1 MAKHPPKKF
10 KKTGGGKVKSLKP
23 SYASVPAINLGK
35 KERTIL
41 DTLKYRQIFGCPMT
55 VFQIWTYLLT
65 IDQSSKQSPGNP
77 VNSSNAVNSA
87 SSGKSVNRNNAGDST
102 KSINSAKSFNPND
115 LVKPPAMSPQ
125 EFMQTLAQLVKSAT
139 IVEKNDLYSLGK
151 VDYESYAQNQVRAK
165 ELIIKANVV
174 THYLKKIPWIELIAL
189 TGDVAA
195 FNATKNADLDILVI
209 TKPRRLFLSRLFL
222 VVILK
227 LLGVYWNAK
236 NPVGKVC
243 PNIFM
248 TSDAMTWEAKNQN
261 LYTANEVSLVY
272 PLYSRNNCYFDFLAQ
287 NAWVCNFLP
296 NFTINI
302 TTKTTGNKTGILR
315 TNMLVNFAEFVAR
328 KSQMLHMRKRQT
340 KEIVTKNFLHF
351 NIHDRT
357 PDILNRFQARSM
369 F

>member
-23 SYASVPAINLGK
+23 SYTSIPTSNFGK
-35 KERTIL
+35 KERVIL

-65 IDQSSKQSPGNP
+65 TQQSSGNP
-77 VNSSNAVNSA
+77 VNSSNAI
-87 SSGKSVNRNNAGDST
+87 DST
-102 KSINSAKSFNPND
+102 KSDNS
-115 LVKPPAMSPQ
+115 VKPPAISPQ
-125 EFMQTLAQLVKSAT
+125 EFRQALAQLAKSGT
-139 IVEKNDLYSLGK
+139 VVEKNGLYSLGK
-151 VDYESYAQNQVRAK
+151 IDYENYAQSQIRAK
-165 ELIIKANVV
+165 ELVNKVNAV
-174 THYLKKIPWIELIAL
+174 THYLKKIPWIEMIAL
-189 TGDVAA
+189 TGDVSA
-195 FNATKNADLDILVI
+195 FNADNHADIDILIV
-209 TKPRRLFLSRLFL
+209 TKPRRLFLSRFFL

-236 NPVGKVC
+236 NPAGKVC

-261 LYTANEVSLVY
+261 LYTANEVSLLY

-287 NAWVCNFLP
+287 NAWVCDFLP
-296 NFTINI
+296 NFAVNI
-302 TTKTTGNKTGILR
+302 DPKSLDDAGKSRKTNLLID
-315 TNMLVNFAEFVAR
+315 LVEFVAR
-328 KSQMLHMRKRQT
+328 KSQMLHMRKKQT
-340 KEIVTKNFLHF
+340 KEIVTKDFLHF
-351 NIHDRT
+351 NLHDRT